1 MIRTLLTL
9 ALVAAAITAQAQ
21 TTSSGPQQLPTLRD
35 RNSQQQPPPDA
46 TAVPPAEPVITIT
59 GVCSA
64 PAADPASCKI
74 VITREQFDRMVSAL
88 NSKQQSVPQSVLRN
102 LAQHYVELL
111 AYTQAAEKAGLQND
125 PKFVEIMRVLRMR
138 TLADAYARTLEDKY
152 RNPPEQDLQAYYSQ
166 HSRKYE
172 ELTLSRIFV
181 PTHNQSSSN
190 GEDWSKRAAQ
200 VLADIRDRAAKGED
214 LDKLQ
219 KEAYTTLGVT
229 VAPLGTFMGKRRSGM
244 MPPELEQELFALP
257 AGGVS
262 KVEHEAAG
270 FVIYR
275 VDSKDTLPFA
285 QVKDEIAKEVFREKF
300 DRDVKAIMGSV
311 HADLNGQYFGTE
323 PMPSGAPSLQKP
335 APPK

>member
-9 ALVAAAITAQAQ
+9 ALAAAAITAQAQ

-35 RNSQQQPPPDA
+35 RNAQQPPPST

-64 PAADPASCKI
+64 PAADPASCKT
-74 VITREQFDRMVSAL
+74 VVTREQFDRMVGAL
-88 NSKQQSVPQSVLRN
+88 NSNKQVVPQSVLRN

-125 PKFVEIMRVLRMR
+125 PKFTEIMRVVRMR
-138 TLADAYARTLEDKY
+138 TLADAYARSLEDKY
-152 RNPPEQDLQAYYSQ
+152 RNPPEQDLQAYYSE
-166 HSRKYE
+166 HPHKYE

-181 PTHNQSSSN
+181 PTQNQSSSN
-190 GEDWSKRAAQ
+190 GEDWTKRAAQ

-229 VAPLGTFMGKRRSGM
+229 VNPLSTFMGKRRMGM
-244 MPPELEQELFALP
+244 MLPEQEQEVFALP

-262 KVEHEAAG
+262 RIYHEPSG
-270 FVIYR
+270 FIIYR
-275 VDSKDTLPFA
+275 VDSKETLPLA
-285 QVKDEIAKEVFREKF
+285 QVKDEIAKNLFKEKF

-311 HADLNGQYFGTE
+311 HADLNGEYFGTE